1 MQNFQN
7 FYIKNFDFNKSSKI
21 ATFNFSFDNKIN
33 FEEKIDFNIWKK
45 IINFDKEILN
55 NLLTNLSIA
64 IGISYYKLYPFAK
77 IILPIKVNDNQ
88 LNFWKKF
95 YTNGLGEFFYKN
107 NINPWVIN
115 FQNWE
120 KNFSNKIWKIQNQN
134 KALLL
139 WWWWKDS
146 IVGYS
151 IIKNKYDYDLFV
163 VWKIDKIKQDTANV
177 VWKQPLLVKRYL
189 SENLFELN
197 KTYYNWHIPI
207 TWIISFISLI
217 TAYLYWYNYIFT
229 SNEKSAWEENT
240 IWKWYKI
247 NHQYSK
253 SLEFEEDFKQYNL
266 DFLNWVEYKSLLSDM
281 FEIDIVQKFIKLEE
295 FFPYFSSCNRNFKI
309 TWSSQAKRWCCN
321 CEKCAFVYLILSA
334 YLPKEKVVN
343 IFQEDL
349 FENKNLLETY
359 KWLIWKKTKPFECV
373 GTYNESKKALKL
385 VLQKYKWKK
394 LPFILKNLI

>member
-1 MQNFQN
+1 MQKIDN
-7 FYIKNFDFNKSSKI
+7 FYIEWFKFNKDSKI
-21 ATFNFSFDNKIN
+21 ATFHFSFDKKVN
-33 FEEKIDFNIWKK
+33 FEEKIDFNIWKELN
-45 IINFDKEILN
+45 NFDEEILN

-64 IGISYYKLYPFAK
+64 LGISYYKLYPFTN
-77 IILPIKVNDNQ
+77 IVLPIKLDNKQ
-88 LNFWKKF
+88 LNFWNKF
-95 YTNGLGEFFYKN
+95 YTNGLGEFFYTN

-115 FQNWE
+115 FQNWIQT
-120 KNFSNKIWKIQNQN
+120 FSTKIWEVEKQN

-139 WWWWKDS
+139 WWWGKDS
-146 IVGYS
+146 IVWYS
-151 IIKNKYDYDLFV
+151 MIKDKYDYDLFV
-163 VWKIDKIKQDTANV
+163 VWKVDKIKKDTANV

-197 KTYYNWHIPI
+197 KTYYNWHVPI

-217 TAYLYWYNYIFT
+217 TSYLYRYNYIFT

-266 DFLNWVEYKSLLSDM
+266 DFINWIEYKSLLSTM
-281 FEIDIVQKFIKLEE
+281 LEIDIVEKFIKLEE

-309 TWSSQAKRWCCN
+309 TWTSQTKRWCCN

-334 YLPKEKVVN
+334 YLPKEKVIN
-343 IFQEDL
+343 IFWEDL

-359 KWLIWKKTKPFECV
+359 KWLIWKNIKPFECV
-373 GTYNESKKALKL
+373 WTHNESKKALEL
-385 VLQKYKWKK
+385 VLEKYKWEK
-394 LPFILKNLI
+394 LPFILKNLT